1 MNKTCALQPFHGSPP
16 LPRVE
21 LTATVSRHR
30 QGMKEE
36 TAFTSLLL
44 AIHRQ
49 SDSLSLNLKADLG
62 QINQADRAVEIA
74 ISAVIQGRD
83 GHTSFWA
90 LAHRGPQAD
99 FHRRDSFVVEL

>member
-16 LPRVE
+16 LPGVG
-21 LTATVSRHR
+21 LTATVSRQANVYSFAAYR

-36 TAFTSLLL
+36 M
-44 AIHRQ
+44 
-49 SDSLSLNLKADLG
+49 G
-62 QINQADRAVEIA
+62 QINQANQAVEIA
-74 ISAVIQGRD
+74 ISAVIQGRG

-99 FHRRDSFVVEL
+99 FHRRDGFVVEL